1 MGKEKYGRIRTYGL
15 GPSPTDIWGTTPGRA
30 EALKITSE
38 AQRELLATRKS
49 SDERFNKMQEEMLWL
64 QSIVAQLQET
74 LATMASNCPSPTA
87 NQVAAPVFSIS
98 VNRQSSISSH
108 VAPSPEGSMPKRRK
122 TVNNSCH
129 RVLSKSASKPEITVA
144 QGTLLNK
151 NSSTKVG
158 GFELG
163 AAFWEVHVEVPFVVE
178 EPLMRPYGCY
188 RTIGDAVGSSVAWLT
203 SLVVDM

>member
-1 MGKEKYGRIRTYGL
+1 
-15 GPSPTDIWGTTPGRA
+15 
-30 EALKITSE
+30 
-38 AQRELLATRKS
+38 
-49 SDERFNKMQEEMLWL
+49 MQEEMLWL

-108 VAPSPEGSMPKRRK
+108 VAPSPEVVLAPHIIDSTQENNVQARNLEGSMPKRRK